1 MSLYIMHL
9 KYPLNGINALHIA
22 YQFGLKMCVL
32 GANVKVMFKSLK
44 LFKLPNLKRISLLI
58 ALITFFISLNRF
70 YENFRRRIIW

>member
-44 LFKLPNLKRISLLI
+44 LFKLKRISLLI

>member
-32 GANVKVMFKSLK
+32 GAYVKVMFKSLK
-44 LFKLPNLKRISLLI
+44 LFKLKRISLLI

>member
-1 MSLYIMHL
+1 MHL

-44 LFKLPNLKRISLLI
+44 LFKLKRISLLI

-70 YENFRRRIIW
+70 YENFRSRIIW